1 MKFNIK
7 PRRVRRDTFVE
18 RCQPCQS
25 AGDIIKTATVKPGI
39 QNTLL
44 RSMSAPQLET
54 SEPLPIFSRSIER
67 GEQRFAAA
75 KSAAEAAAVV
85 AENSKNERT

>member
-1 MKFNIK
+1 MKIHIK
-7 PRRVRRDTFVE
+7 PRHVRRDTFIE

-25 AGDIIKTATVKPGI
+25 AGDIIKTATVKPGV

-54 SEPLPIFSRSIER
+54 SEPLPIFSRNIEH
-67 GEQRFAAA
+67 GESRFTAA
-75 KSAAEAAAVV
+75 KAAAEAAAKA
-85 AENSKNERT
+85 AESSTTERA